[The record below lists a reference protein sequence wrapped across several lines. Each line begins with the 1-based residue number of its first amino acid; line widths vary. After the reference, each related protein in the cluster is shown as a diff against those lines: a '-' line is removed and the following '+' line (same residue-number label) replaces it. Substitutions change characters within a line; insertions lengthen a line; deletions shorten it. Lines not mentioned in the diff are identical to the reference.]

1 MASRYKVQNGR
12 LFERLMWC
20 DCPLLCNHFN
30 TPQLWISHLP
40 KKEYQWQIGESPPPI
55 EPHSFAK
62 HRVYEEYIRHYI
74 EVSYA
79 NPRIPAAKI
88 TLVDGFSGGGQYT
101 NPQDNTLYE
110 GSPTRLIRAAESA
123 AAAINTKRESEGI
136 RNQFQLHTTAYFVEK
151 NRAAFDYLKSHL
163 ATSGIVSQAGRDI
176 HSLCGDFLEK
186 QDAIVQQIQHNQ
198 RAGRAI
204 FILDQYGWS
213 DVPFPYIQRIFAN
226 LSKAEVIL
234 TFATDWLIDYLSK
247 EESFKKAYNST
258 GLHEYLPLQH
268 LLQEK
273 KDSAQWRS
281 VIQAHLHRSILASSG
296 ARYYTPFF
304 IKSTEANKSFW
315 LLHLSNHPRARDVMT
330 GLHWRIKNQFSHHL
344 APGIR
349 MFGYDPSKDEQVTG
363 VSDLFGAPEYAFDED
378 AHKLT
383 HQTIQR
389 ELPTSVYQY
398 DGGISFQSFY
408 EKIANHTPA
417 TMDHIKATIASLIDL
432 KEIEVVSPDGKTRN
446 KASTIKDSDIL
457 QVPRQTIFLYS

>member
-1 MASRYKVQNGR
+1 M
-12 LFERLMWC
+12 
-20 DCPLLCNHFN
+20 
-30 TPQLWISHLP
+30 P
-40 KKEYQWQIGESPPPI
+40 KKEYQWQIGELPPPI
-55 EPHSFAK
+55 APHSFAK

-88 TLVDGFSGGGQYT
+88 TLIDGFSGGGVYT
-101 NPQDNTLYE
+101 NSQDNTLYE

-123 AAAINTKRESEGI
+123 AVAINIKRAAEGI
-136 RNQFQLHTTAYFVEK
+136 RKQFQLHITAYFVEK
-151 NRAAFDYLKSHL
+151 NRAALDYLKTHL
-163 ATSGIVSQAGRDI
+163 EASGIISQAGRII
-176 HSLCGDFLEK
+176 HPLCGDFLEK
-186 QDAIVQQIQHNQ
+186 QDAIIQKIQHNQ

-204 FILDQYGWS
+204 FILDQYGWT
-213 DVPFPYIQRIFAN
+213 DVPFPYIQRIFSR
-226 LSKAEVIL
+226 LEKAEVIL

-247 EESFKKAYNST
+247 EESFKKAYDRT
-258 GLHEYLPLQH
+258 GLNESLPLQQ

-273 KDSAQWRS
+273 EDSRHWRS
-281 VIQAHLHRSILASSG
+281 AIQAHLHRSIRAASG

-304 IKSTEANKSFW
+304 IKSIEANKSFW

-330 GLHWRIKNQFSHHL
+330 ALHWKIKNQFSHHL

-349 MFGYDPSKDEQVTG
+349 MFGYDPSKDEQVVG
-363 VSDLFGAPEYAFDED
+363 ISDMFGAPEYAFDEE

-389 ELPTSVYQY
+389 ELPELIHQY
-398 DGGISFQSFY
+398 DGGIVFKSFY

-417 TMDHIKATIASLIDL
+417 TIEHIKVAIKSLIDL
-432 KEIEVVSPDGKTRN
+432 KEIEVVSSDGRKVRT

-457 QVPRQTIFLYS
+457 KIPRQAIFFYSHYT

>member
-1 MASRYKVQNGR
+1 MTALYSNSHYKI
-12 LFERLMWC
+12 
-20 DCPLLCNHFN
+20 
-30 TPQLWISHLP
+30 TPPWISHLP

-88 TLVDGFSGGGQYT
+88 TLIDGFSGGGQYL
-101 NPQDNTLYE
+101 NPQDNSLYE

-123 AAAINTKRESEGI
+123 AVAINIKRKSEGV
-136 RNQFQLHTTAYFVEK
+136 RKPFQLHTTAYFVEK
-151 NRAAFDYLKSHL
+151 NRAAFDYLKAHL
-163 ATSGIVSQAGRDI
+163 NTSGIVSQTGRTI
-176 HSLCGDFLEK
+176 HPLCGDFLEK
-186 QDAIVQQIQHNQ
+186 QDAIVRQIQNDQ

-204 FILDQYGWS
+204 FILDQYGWTN
-213 DVPFPYIQRIFAN
+213 VPFPYIQKIFAS
-226 LSKAEVIL
+226 LKKAEVIL

-247 EESFKKAYNST
+247 EESFKKAYDST
-258 GLHEYLPLQH
+258 GLHECLPLQR

-273 KDSAQWRS
+273 EDSCQWRS
-281 VIQAHLHRSILASSG
+281 AIQAHLHRSIITASG

-330 GLHWRIKNQFSHHL
+330 ALHWRIKNQFSHHL

-363 VSDLFGAPEYAFDED
+363 VSDLFGAPEYTFDED
-378 AHKLT
+378 ARALT

-389 ELPTSVYQY
+389 ELPELVYQFG
-398 DGGISFQSFY
+398 GGISFQSFY

-417 TMDHIKATIASLIDL
+417 TIDHIKATIESLIDL
-432 KEIEVVSPDGKTRN
+432 KEIEVVSSDGKTRT
-446 KASTIKDSDIL
+446 KASTIRGDDIL
-457 QVPRQTIFLYS
+457 QVPRQSIFLY